1 MPWVAAGTATI
12 NRGSNAIVSLGVP
25 SPSPINIVCS
35 TVADTFVGHWGTA
48 FVEVT
53 DSALGTD
60 TTYVLQTFNLY
71 RRNYRFDIPATT
83 GGSFRLRIH
92 VTKKAAF
99 PAYLISVRRF
109 TP

>member
-12 NRGSNAIVSLGVP
+12 NRGSNSIISLGVP
-25 SPSPINIVCS
+25 TPSPINIVCS
-35 TVADTFVGHWGTA
+35 TVADTFVGHWGTI

-53 DSALGTD
+53 DSSLGTD
-60 TTYVLQTFNLY
+60 ITYVLQAINLY
-71 RRNYRFDIPATT
+71 RRNYRFDIGNTT
-83 GGSFRLRIH
+83 GNSCRLRVH

-99 PAYLISVRRF
+99 PAYLVSIRRF